1 MINLAETLSTLSMYR
16 QAVLS
21 TNDDR
26 SYKSD
31 LDLYLEEPILPWTE
45 DFSVFLWR
53 KDNCSKYSYLS
64 KMARDFLAI
73 LFSVASSYEA
83 YHTTKKS

>member
-26 SYKSD
+26 SCKSD
-31 LDLYLEEPILPWTE
+31 LDLYLEEPILPW
-45 DFSVFLWR
+45 SVLLWR

-83 YHTTKKS
+83 YRTTKKS